1 MPALIKFKCA
11 LVISSGA
18 VRINSPVQSD
28 VLNLLPFNSR
38 AVDNPP
44 SSVFTSKFYPQPYLF
59 THFSFRYFCKEAF
72 CLIYL
77 VNRRELIKLINF
89 KASDLG
95 LPRVKIKHGGSHDKL
110 IILNLRVPI
119 PRHKEI
125 SS

>member
-1 MPALIKFKCA
+1 M
-11 LVISSGA
+11 
-18 VRINSPVQSD
+18 
-28 VLNLLPFNSR
+28 
-38 AVDNPP
+38 
-44 SSVFTSKFYPQPYLF
+44 
-59 THFSFRYFCKEAF
+59 
-72 CLIYL
+72 IYL

-125 SS
+125 SSGTARAIMESFEPLLGKSSWKID